1 MFDHLLRRW
10 GRTRQ
15 LSLINH
21 IARPTNVPDNT
32 ISTLSQLLCDGVSLV
47 DNEVLVEDLKDLPSL
62 KIRHGVES
70 LREEEEEDVRVMR
83 LEGIYARESGVK
95 VSSFVW

>member
-1 MFDHLLRRW
+1 MAPYHSRIRGNIPND
-10 GRTRQ
+10 
-15 LSLINH
+15 S
-21 IARPTNVPDNT
+21 
-32 ISTLSQLLCDGVSLV
+32 ISPLTELLCDCVSLV